1 LHPFLVLGPPFRAP
15 VPWFCVTVGR
25 SGASVLPLLHSVP
38 RFLLDVDTAG
48 HSVVPVGHTVDIVGH
63 TIDTARHS
71 VDTVTPTV
79 ANTGDKVVTVRHNGD
94 TRTPSGDTRGPS
106 VHRRRQNR
114 EARMTQRA
122 RKLVDALLEWRARDR
137 KSQVDAAKMLSVA
150 RKTYLF
156 LEAGSWLPPVREQH
170 FFAHTLASVDPQLG
184 EAFARACGT
193 TGEALGLAKPAPAP
207 LLTAVQARTTYDAA
221 IYSAAEEADVPAK
234 AARILVAAVIAK
246 LCDAGVTMG
255 QAEDCGR
262 RASSARP

>member
-1 LHPFLVLGPPFRAP
+1 
-15 VPWFCVTVGR
+15 
-25 SGASVLPLLHSVP
+25 
-38 RFLLDVDTAG
+38 
-48 HSVVPVGHTVDIVGH
+48 
-63 TIDTARHS
+63 
-71 VDTVTPTV
+71 
-79 ANTGDKVVTVRHNGD
+79 
-94 TRTPSGDTRGPS
+94 
-106 VHRRRQNR
+106 
-114 EARMTQRA
+114 MTQRA

-207 LLTAVQARTTYDAA
+207 LLAAVQARTTYDAA
-221 IYSAAEEADVPAK
+221 VYSAAEEADVPAK
-234 AARILVAAVIAK
+234 TARILVAAVIAR
-246 LCDAGVTMG
+246 LREAGVTMG

-262 RASSARP
+262 HASSARPPGLGSGDQPR

>member
-1 LHPFLVLGPPFRAP
+1 
-15 VPWFCVTVGR
+15 VPEE
-25 SGASVLPLLHSVP
+25 
-38 RFLLDVDTAG
+38 
-48 HSVVPVGHTVDIVGH
+48 HT
-63 TIDTARHS
+63 

-79 ANTGDKVVTVRHNGD
+79 ATMTPTVATATPTVATTGDKLATARHNGD

-106 VHRRRQNR
+106 VHRRRHNR

-150 RKTYLF
+150 RKTYSF

-170 FFAHTLASVDPQLG
+170 FFAHTFASVDPQLG

-193 TGEALGLAKPAPAP
+193 TGEALGLAKPASAS

-221 IYSAAEEADVPAK
+221 VYSAAEEAAVPAK
-234 AARILVAAVIAK
+234 AARVLVAAVLAK
-246 LCDAGVTMG
+246 LRDAGVTIG